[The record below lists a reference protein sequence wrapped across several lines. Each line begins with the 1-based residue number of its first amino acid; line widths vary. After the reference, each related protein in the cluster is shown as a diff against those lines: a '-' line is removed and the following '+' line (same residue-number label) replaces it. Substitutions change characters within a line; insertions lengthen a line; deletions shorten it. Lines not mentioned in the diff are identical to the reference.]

1 MGRLAA
7 DSARREVRVPNDL
20 EGLQRARLYALFR
33 ERKSVGLAWGQTVA
47 SAHGVIDELK
57 AADWTDEDI
66 AYAITELCRAV
77 LLLQEFSADA

>member
-1 MGRLAA
+1 M
-7 DSARREVRVPNDL
+7 RVPNDL
-20 EGLQRARLYALFR
+20 EGLQRMRLYALFR
-33 ERKSVGLAWGQTVA
+33 ERPTVGVAWGHTIA
-47 SAHGVIDELK
+47 AAHDVIDELK